1 MKVVGRVTNGSVS
14 FEAIHMKRGERSWLV
29 VSLPDL
35 TKCQRGSESALAQPT
50 QEPVDPWSLM
60 VHQVVRRSL
69 EVGIVA
75 VAAAISDFA
84 ASSKV
89 QSSSVFG
96 GRLAV
101 QDPLLPARLGRAA
114 AGRLPRSGHSE
125 SPP

>member
-35 TKCQRGSESALAQPT
+35 TKCQRSSESALAQPT

-69 EVGIVA
+69 DVGIVA
-75 VAAAISDFA
+75 VAASRTLDF
-84 ASSKV
+84 V
-89 QSSSVFG
+89 VFG
-96 GRLAV
+96 PTWRTSTWRTRPDA
-101 QDPLLPARLGRAA
+101 PW
-114 AGRLPRSGHSE
+114 
-125 SPP
+125 